1 MMYTLYDTRSGN
13 RIGAY
18 DTKAAAYDAVM
29 REVEAN
35 DDADELA
42 LEESDG
48 EHFTSV
54 GEGRSLFDEAR
65 AETHVAWGEVTTN

>member
-1 MMYTLYDTRSGN
+1 MYTLYDTRSGN

-18 DTKAAAYDAVM
+18 PTREDALDAVV

-42 LEESDG
+42 LEQSDG
-48 EHFTSV
+48 VHTDAV
-54 GEGRSLFDEAR
+54 GEGRELFEQAR
-65 AETHVAWGEVTTN
+65 AAGASEAAWRRA